1 MKKNTKSIDE
11 GMDEAANALDQ
22 MLSGTAP
29 VPTETPQSKAERMAV
44 LASEGKMRPGSR
56 KWPKEKL
63 FNVVDDI
70 TSWFLRNPDKFQVI
84 EYFADPDTQKDVSYK
99 QMKNAIR
106 YREDLA
112 EYWDQLMEFIAARV
126 AGMALRGAVDPTFS
140 KYYLSSRFKGWQEQS
155 RVTADVNVTTK
166 VIDFQWKSIDEPQD
180 ANDEKD

>member
-29 VPTETPQSKAERMAV
+29 EPVETFASKAERMAV

-63 FNVVDDI
+63 FKVVDCMFA
-70 TSWFLRNPDKFQVI
+70 WFIRNPDKFQLI

-140 KYYLSSRFKGWQEQS
+140 KYYLSSRFKDWAERS

-166 VIDFQWKSIDEPQD
+166 VIDFHWRDAEEPQAD
-180 ANDEKD
+180 PDEKE

>member
-140 KYYLSSRFKGWQEQS
+140 KYYLSSRFRGWQEQS

-166 VIDFQWKSIDEPQD
+166 VVEFKWKSIDEPQD
-180 ANDEKD
+180 GNDENE

>member
-44 LASEGKMRPGSR
+44 LAEAGKMRGGSK
-56 KWPKEKL
+56 KWNKEKL
-63 FNVVDDI
+63 FNVVDCMFA
-70 TSWFLRNPDKFQVI
+70 WFIRNPDKFQLI
-84 EYFADPDTQKDVSYK
+84 EYFADPDTQKEISYK

-140 KYYLSSRFKGWQEQS
+140 KYYLSSRFAGWREQS

-166 VIDFQWKSIDEPQD
+166 VVEFKWRDSEEPQD
-180 ANDEKD
+180 ATDEKE

>member
-140 KYYLSSRFKGWQEQS
+140 KYYLSSRFRGWQEQS

-166 VIDFQWKSIDEPQD
+166 VVEFKWRDAEEPQD
-180 ANDEKD
+180 ATDEKE

>member
-22 MLSGTAP
+22 LLSGTAP

-44 LASEGKMRPGSR
+44 LASDGKMRPGSR

-63 FNVVDDI
+63 FKVVDDI

-84 EYFADPDTQKDVSYK
+84 EYFADPDTPKDVSYK

-166 VIDFQWKSIDEPQD
+166 VVDFQWKSIDEPQD
-180 ANDEKD
+180 ATDEKD